1 MSITLSVRI
10 PAETKTWLQHFAKSR
25 GSAGAAAAR
34 LLHESRLREEFPGI
48 EFRDT
53 PLGRVSYVQGTR
65 VQLALLL
72 SGEKIPTAEA
82 VARHYGWPLWK
93 SASALAYLRTHLP
106 EVKKEAADLAQA
118 ETALTTRVPGLQR
131 FPGRT

>member
-1 MSITLSVRI
+1 MTITLSVRI
-10 PAETKTWLQHFAKSR
+10 PTETKNWLQRFAKSR

-34 LLHESRLREEFPGI
+34 LLHESRLREEFPGV

-53 PLGRVSYVQGTR
+53 PLGRVAFVQGTR

-72 SGEKIPTAEA
+72 VGGKIPTADA

-106 EVKKEAADLAQA
+106 DVKKEAADLAQA
-118 ETALTTRVPGLQR
+118 ETTLTTRVPGLQR
-131 FPGRT
+131 FGGRS